1 MPVNEVSQAGLPH
14 AMQSKALV
22 LMGARLVQLRLL
34 WQRVAN
40 CSTVQRP
47 QPSAGLHAP
56 CGGPLEAFTSLGCSH
71 QHHLHVAA
79 PRRAVATAAR
89 QPRVADAESEQP
101 SPKAK
106 AQRRTAASKAA
117 VQQAPVARVEAQA
130 ATAAVAAALAQ
141 STEQAQ
147 AGATYDATHIQVR
160 LSCCVSYGRR

>member
-1 MPVNEVSQAGLPH
+1 
-14 AMQSKALV
+14 MQSKALV

-40 CSTVQRP
+40 CSTVQP
-47 QPSAGLHAP
+47 PLPSAGLHAP
-56 CGGPLEAFTSLGCSH
+56 CGGPLEALASLGCSH
-71 QHHLHVAA
+71 QHHLHGAA

-89 QPRVADAESEQP
+89 QTRVADAETEQP

-130 ATAAVAAALAQ
+130 VAAALAQ

-147 AGATYDATHIQVR
+147 AGATYDATHIQVH
-160 LSCCVSYGRR
+160 LSCCVLFGRR